1 MAYELLK
8 FAHILG
14 AVLIG
19 AGLIGV
25 WMADLRS
32 RQLTESKP
40 FVEAVRNIAVFYDGL
55 VLPGALLLG
64 ASGLWMI
71 VAYYD
76 GWGFLKMPW
85 LVGMVG
91 WFLFEF
97 IEGNTVTRIFFMRLR
112 RLTREALEVGHF
124 TPELQHARGELV
136 PSFTHFSRPAGAVP
150 DHRPGSDQA
159 DNVDDV
165 PRRVDRRHRDRNAAH
180 DRHPPALSMGPGR
193 IRGRC
198 QWVVIIDSSA
208 APHGAAEETGPVT
221 IPLDAHNW
229 PLADTPNAI
238 MWIRGAHYARH
249 F

>member
-14 AVLIG
+14 VVLIG

-136 PSFTHFSRPAGAVP
+136 PSFTHFL
-150 DHRPGSDQA
+150 DL
-159 DNVDDV
+159 
-165 PRRVDRRHRDRNAAH
+165 
-180 DRHPPALSMGPGR
+180 PALFLIIAQGAIKPTTWTMFLVGSIVAIAIATLLTIVIPRLYPWGP
-193 IRGRC
+193 
-198 QWVVIIDSSA
+198 DASE
-208 APHGAAEETGPVT
+208 GAASGS
-221 IPLDAHNW
+221 
-229 PLADTPNAI
+229 
-238 MWIRGAHYARH
+238 
-249 F
+249 